1 MTKWN
6 AECDKRIITLLQMCG
21 TISLKGLKVDTVN
34 LTNLGDIGICKVKG
48 KLNYT

>member
-1 MTKWN
+1 MTNWN
-6 AECDKRIITLLQMCG
+6 AECDKRITLLQMCE

-34 LTNLGDIGICKVKG
+34 RTNLGDIGICKIEG

>member
-6 AECDKRIITLLQMCG
+6 AECDKRIITLLQTCE

-34 LTNLGDIGICKVKG
+34 LTNLGDMWN
-48 KLNYT
+48 L